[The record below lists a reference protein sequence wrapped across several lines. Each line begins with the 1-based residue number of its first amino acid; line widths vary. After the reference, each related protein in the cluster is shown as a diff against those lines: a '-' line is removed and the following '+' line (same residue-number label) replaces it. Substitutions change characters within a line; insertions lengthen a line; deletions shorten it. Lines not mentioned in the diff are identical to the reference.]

1 MPGLEK
7 SPPWPRGPG
16 PWRDRPGRTQP
27 PAGLPEKPAESVLYA
42 YIPRFAA
49 FSGAVFFLTLAGG
62 RRARHRLTQEAWSL
76 DFCATIDTAANGRR
90 QTGQETDQGND
101 HAIGNEIAPCGGA
114 AVVVGFGW
122 LGVVAGAAGRCA
134 DHGRDDL

>member
-76 DFCATIDTAANGRR
+76 DFCATIDTAKTAGKPAKKPIRGTIMQLGMKSR
-90 QTGQETDQGND
+90 L
-101 HAIGNEIAPCGGA
+101 A
-114 AVVVGFGW
+114 AALLFSSALVGFASGQ
-122 LGVVAGAAGRCA
+122 GHQA
-134 DHGRDDL
+134 DVLITG